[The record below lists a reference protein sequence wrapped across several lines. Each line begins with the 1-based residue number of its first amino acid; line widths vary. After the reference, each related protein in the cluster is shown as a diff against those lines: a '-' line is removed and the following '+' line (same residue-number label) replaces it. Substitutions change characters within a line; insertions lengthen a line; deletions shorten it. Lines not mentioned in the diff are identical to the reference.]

1 MSEPVLRTEKVVQR
15 FGGLV
20 AVNAVDMEIHKG
32 EIIGLIG
39 PNGAGKTTLFNCI
52 TGQYT
57 PTEGKIYFH
66 DKDITGLMPHQ
77 ITELGMCRTFQNI
90 KLFPHMTIMENAMVG
105 AHTRVKENLIDALFR
120 TKAYRKAEKEAEER
134 AMKALELTGLDDDLY
149 HYGTDLPYGKQR
161 RLEIARAIASD
172 PELLM
177 FDEPAAG
184 MNEGETADL
193 TEFIREI
200 RDLGY
205 TILLIEHDMRLV
217 MNLCDRIYVLDHGN
231 LIASGVPDEIKQNP
245 RVIEAYLGK
254 KV

>member
-1 MSEPVLRTEKVVQR
+1 MSSPVLRAEKVTQR

-20 AVNAVDMEIHKG
+20 AVNAVDMEINKG

-39 PNGAGKTTLFNCI
+39 PNGAGKTTMFNCI

-66 DKDITGLMPHQ
+66 DQEITGMTPNQ

-90 KLFPHMTIMENAMVG
+90 KLFPHMTIMENVMVG
-105 AHTRVKENLIDALFR
+105 AHTRLKENLLDALFH
-120 TKAYRKAEKEAEER
+120 TKAYKKAEQEAEAR
-134 AMKALELTGLDDDLY
+134 AKKALELTGLSDNPY

-193 TEFIREI
+193 TQFISEI
-200 RDLGY
+200 RDMGY

-217 MNLCDRIYVLDHGN
+217 MNLCDRIYVLDHGT

-245 RVIEAYLGK
+245 QVIEAYLGK

>member
-1 MSEPVLRTEKVVQR
+1 MAKKYENLENITE
-15 FGGLV
+15 L
-20 AVNAVDMEIHKG
+20 
-32 EIIGLIG
+32 L
-39 PNGAGKTTLFNCI
+39 GAGKLKTASERLLSS
-52 TGQYT
+52 
-57 PTEGKIYFH
+57 EK
-66 DKDITGLMPHQ
+66 
-77 ITELGMCRTFQNI
+77 ELSEI
-90 KLFPHMTIMENAMVG
+90 LKKLT
-105 AHTRVKENLIDALFR
+105 ALEEE
-120 TKAYRKAEKEAEER
+120 KARAEAEAAEKEAEER
-134 AMKALELTGLDDDLY
+134 ARKALELTGLSDNPY

-193 TEFIREI
+193 TQFISEI

-217 MNLCDRIYVLDHGN
+217 MNLCDRIYVLDHGT

-245 RVIEAYLGK
+245 QVIEAYLGK
-254 KV
+254 TV

>member
-1 MSEPVLRTEKVVQR
+1 MSTPVLRTEKVTQR

-20 AVNAVDMEIHKG
+20 AVNAVDMHVDQG
-32 EIIGLIG
+32 EIVGLIG

-66 DKDITGLMPHQ
+66 DKDITGMTPYQ

-105 AHTRVKENLIDALFR
+105 AHTRIKENLWDVFFH
-120 TKAYRKAEKEAEER
+120 TKAYKKGEKQAEER
-134 AMKALELTGLDDDLY
+134 ARKALELTGLSDNPY
-149 HYGTDLPYGKQR
+149 YYGTDLPYGKQR

-172 PELLM
+172 PEVLM

-200 RDLGY
+200 RGLGY

-217 MNLCDRIYVLDHGN
+217 MNLCDRIYVLDHGT
-231 LIASGVPDEIKQNP
+231 LIASGKPEEIKQNP
-245 RVIEAYLGK
+245 LVIEAYLGK
-254 KV
+254 KA

>member
-1 MSEPVLRTEKVVQR
+1 MSSPVLKVEKVTQR

-20 AVNAVDMEIHKG
+20 AVNAVDMEINKG

-39 PNGAGKTTLFNCI
+39 PNGAGKTTMFNCI

-66 DKDITGLMPHQ
+66 DREITGMTPNQ

-90 KLFPHMTIMENAMVG
+90 KLFPHMTIMENVMVG
-105 AHTRVKENLIDALFR
+105 AHTRLKENLLDALFH
-120 TKAYRKAEKEAEER
+120 TKSYKKAEKETEER
-134 AMKALELTGLDDDLY
+134 AKKALELTGLSDNPY

-193 TEFIREI
+193 TQFISEI

-217 MNLCDRIYVLDHGN
+217 MNLCDRIYVLDHGT

-245 RVIEAYLGK
+245 QVIEAYLGK

>member
-1 MSEPVLRTEKVVQR
+1 MSSPVLKVEKVTQR

-20 AVNAVDMEIHKG
+20 AVNAVDMEINKG

-39 PNGAGKTTLFNCI
+39 PNGAGKTTMFNCI

-66 DKDITGLMPHQ
+66 DREITGMTPNQ

-90 KLFPHMTIMENAMVG
+90 KLFPHMTIMENVMVG
-105 AHTRVKENLIDALFR
+105 AHTRLKENLLDALFH
-120 TKAYRKAEKEAEER
+120 TKSYKKAEKEAEER
-134 AMKALELTGLDDDLY
+134 AKKALELTGLSDNPY

-193 TEFIREI
+193 TQFISEI

-217 MNLCDRIYVLDHGN
+217 MNLCDRIYVLDHGT

-245 RVIEAYLGK
+245 QVIEAYLGK

>member
-1 MSEPVLRTEKVVQR
+1 MSEPVLRTEKVTQR

-20 AVNAVDMEIHKG
+20 AVNAVDMEIRKG

-57 PTEGKIYFH
+57 PTEGKIYFQG
-66 DKDITGLMPHQ
+66 KDITGMMPYQ

-105 AHTRVKENLIDALFR
+105 AHTRVKENLIDVLFR

-134 AMKALELTGLDDDLY
+134 ARKALELTGLDDNLY

-184 MNEGETADL
+184 MNDGETVDL